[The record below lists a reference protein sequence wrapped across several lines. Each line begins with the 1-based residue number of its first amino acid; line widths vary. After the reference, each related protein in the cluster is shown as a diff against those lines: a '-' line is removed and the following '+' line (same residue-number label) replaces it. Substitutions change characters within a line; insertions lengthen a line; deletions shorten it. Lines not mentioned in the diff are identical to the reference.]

1 MTVSPPQ
8 MILRWLEAGLALCG
22 DDDLTYRLLQRAY
35 LPVAEN
41 LLAGRYY
48 PSAELARLSYESRTG
63 SFDERIALLCAA
75 FAAFFGAVDLVDCV
89 EDHELPDDPWQ
100 EVGWEIALNT
110 GVSCIFLAGRLIARL
125 ADLGVPDGTILML
138 QNLVAE
144 QGWSLALGQ
153 TRDLARRDMDEAA
166 VLRTYQGKT
175 GSSVA
180 LYVKAGAV
188 LAGASPAEADGWGRL
203 GERLG
208 VLIQLHND
216 YYDVFAGE
224 RSFDIE
230 NGSHTLPLVHLWNQ
244 PAGKACPALRAAF
257 AGRGAEAGVTPA
269 VREAL
274 AAAGTAD
281 YMSEQRRF
289 WRQAVQTGLDELQAV
304 HGVDV
309 DPARRLL
316 ESRYRYR
323 PWWPDDR

>member
-1 MTVSPPQ
+1 MTQAPTR
-8 MILRWLEAGLALCG
+8 MILRWLEEGLALCG

-48 PSAELARLSYESRTG
+48 PSAELARLSYESHTG
-63 SFDERIALLCAA
+63 GFDDRIALLCAA
-75 FAAFFGAVDLVDCV
+75 FAAFFGAVDLVDCI

-100 EVGWEIALNT
+100 AVGWEVALNT

-125 ADLGVPDGTILML
+125 SGLGVPESTVLRL
-138 QNLVAE
+138 QTLVAE

-153 TRDLARRDMDEAA
+153 TRDLARQDMDEAA

-180 LYVKAGAV
+180 LYVSAGAV
-188 LAGASPAEADGWGRL
+188 LAGADGGAVDAWKRL
-203 GERLG
+203 GESLG

-230 NGSHTLPLVHLWNQ
+230 NGSHTLPLVHLLNH
-244 PAGKACPALRAAF
+244 PAGRTCKGLHASF
-257 AGRGAEAGVTPA
+257 HGHGQETWVSPA

-274 AAAGTAD
+274 AAAGTSA
-281 YMSEQRRF
+281 YMSGQRTR
-289 WRQAVQTGLDELQAV
+289 WREAVQTALQVLTNDHGLNVSPAQA
-304 HGVDV
+304 
-309 DPARRLL
+309 LL
-316 ESRYRYR
+316 DSRYRYR

>member
-1 MTVSPPQ
+1 

-48 PSAELARLSYESRTG
+48 PSAELARLSYESHTG
-63 SFDERIALLCAA
+63 RFDEPIALLCAA

-89 EDHELPDDPWQ
+89 EDHELPDEPWQ
-100 EVGWEIALNT
+100 EVGWEVALNT

-125 ADLGVPDGTILML
+125 SELGVPDATVLRL

-188 LAGASPAEADGWGRL
+188 LAGATDDQADAWQRL

-230 NGSHTLPLVHLWNQ
+230 NGSHTLPLVHLLN
-244 PAGKACPALRAAF
+244 AETGKACRGLHAAF
-257 AGRGAEAGVTPA
+257 AGRGREPWVTPM

-274 AAAGTAD
+274 DAAGTAA
-281 YMSEQRRF
+281 YMGTQRRQ
-289 WRQAVQTGLDELQAV
+289 WRQAVESVLDDLQRR
-304 HGVDV
+304 HHVDV
-309 DPARRLL
+309 APARALL